1 MAVVVLV
8 VGGAVGDADGE
19 EGDGGGDEV
28 DAGVGGL
35 GEHAER
41 AGEDAGEELEEG
53 DAEGGEDG
61 GERGGALG
69 VAAVLLVVRS
79 CGVVIAL
86 RMALVHGH
94 AGTEDTACADARSG
108 FACALVEA
116 GGAEDVAVPGRRR

>member
-1 MAVVVLV
+1 MAVVVVV
-8 VGGAVGDADGE
+8 VGGAVGDLDGE

-61 GERGGALG
+61 EERGGALG
-69 VAAVLLVVRS
+69 AVRRRGLFGLGR
-79 CGVVIAL
+79 CAH
-86 RMALVHGH
+86 RKMVHG
-94 AGTEDTACADARSG
+94 AKATRTELSG
-108 FACALVEA
+108 RWLL
-116 GGAEDVAVPGRRR
+116 